1 MYNSSNRSSN
11 NLKKESE
18 YFNFVSSHKLI
29 NKRRNS
35 NLKIKICGICFKED
49 LKEIENNGA
58 DLIGFINIKRSL
70 RYVKLEKIV
79 KLSRILDDKDKMV
92 LVIEPKNVREALD
105 QIIATDIRNIQL
117 HSLSPAEIRELL
129 FKLSLEDKKGIH
141 NSQYLVIRAI
151 GISAEN
157 LTEDQ
162 IQKIKAFA
170 LTCQGILF
178 DYLWEGKTGGSGK
191 EIPLKTA
198 LKAAKIVRSV
208 RANSKIF
215 LAGGVHKARI
225 NREGKSIKQLFD
237 YVDFNSTL
245 EDFPGKKNHFK
256 IKEAIR
262 TVRELKY

>member
-1 MYNSSNRSSN
+1 MYNSINRPYN

-18 YFNFVSSHKLI
+18 YINFASTHKSI
-29 NKRRNS
+29 NNRINS

-49 LKEIENNGA
+49 LNVIENNGA

-70 RYVKLEKIV
+70 RYVKLEKII
-79 KLSRILDDKDKMV
+79 KLSRILDNKDKMV

-105 QIIATDIRNIQL
+105 QILASGIRKIQL
-117 HSLSPAEIRELL
+117 HSLSPGEIRELL
-129 FKLSLEDKKGIH
+129 IKLGAEEKKGIK
-141 NSQYLVIRAI
+141 NSQYRVIRAI
-151 GISAEN
+151 GISEN
-157 LTEDQ
+157 ITEDQ
-162 IQKIKAFA
+162 ILKIKSFA

-198 LKAAKIVRSV
+198 LKAAKIVRSL
-208 RANSKIF
+208 RTNSKIF
-215 LAGGVHKARI
+215 LAGGVNKARI
-225 NREGKSIKQLFD
+225 NREGKSIKKSFD

-262 TVRELKY
+262 TVRELK